1 MKTTSTIL
9 IVDDQVTMR
18 ECLEGVLSNQGYTL
32 AFAEDGPEAL
42 TKAAQLKP
50 DVILL
55 DVMMPG
61 MDGFEVCQRFRAD
74 PTLAEV
80 PIIMLTALNDRESR
94 LEGIKAGA
102 DDFLSKPF
110 DTLELRLRLKT
121 ITKLNRYRR
130 LHTEQ
135 AKFEWIVEKITE
147 AFLILNQNG
156 EILYANPHSRFFL
169 NLPTY
174 TDVPIRKTFLE
185 LAQSSFKCEPAEG
198 WTNWL
203 EPTGRPISRYLVR
216 SDNPDSPTLCL
227 RVDMVEMDSGREE
240 QYLIHLRDVTE
251 TLFLRTPEKES
262 KSSKSKSFWQKLG
275 FKWAKNKEEHRH
287 DLER

>member
-1 MKTTSTIL
+1 MTTTSTIL
-9 IVDDQVTMR
+9 IVDDQITMR
-18 ECLEGVLSNQGYTL
+18 ESLEGVLSNQGYHL

-42 TKAAQLKP
+42 RKAATLKP

-74 PTLAEV
+74 PKLAEV
-80 PIIMLTALNDRESR
+80 PIIMLTALNDRDSR
-94 LEGIKAGA
+94 LAGIKAGA

-147 AFLILNQNG
+147 AFLILNQKG
-156 EILYANPHSRFFL
+156 EIVYANPHSRFFL

-174 TDVPIRKTFLE
+174 TDAPIKKTFVE
-185 LAQSSFKCEPAEG
+185 LAQSAFKCQPADD

-203 EPTGRPISRYLVR
+203 SSDTQSTSRYLVR
-216 SDNPDSPTLCL
+216 SEQPNTPKLFL
-227 RVDMVEMDSGREE
+227 RVDMVEMDSGGEE
-240 QYLIHLRDVTE
+240 HYLIHLRDVTE
-251 TLFLRTPEKES
+251 TLFLRSPGNQSDTVRKTP
-262 KSSKSKSFWQKLG
+262 FWHKFGL
-275 FKWAKNKEEHRH
+275 FKKKTQEHEL
-287 DLER
+287 D